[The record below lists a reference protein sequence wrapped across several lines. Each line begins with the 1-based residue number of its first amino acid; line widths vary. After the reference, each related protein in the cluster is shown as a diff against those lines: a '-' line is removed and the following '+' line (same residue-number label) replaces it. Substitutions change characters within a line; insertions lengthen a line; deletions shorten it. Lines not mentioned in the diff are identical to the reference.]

1 MSVGIRREK
10 NASNPRPSAIM
21 RMQNARCEMA
31 RKTGLRR
38 AESMHES
45 TQKAPRHSLQWI
57 AEECKKKYF
66 NAVVNASWSL
76 TSRCPDGCPPCSRR
90 KMGGK

>member
-45 TQKAPRHSLQWI
+45 TQKAQGTPYSGLQR
-57 AEECKKKYF
+57 
-66 NAVVNASWSL
+66 NA
-76 TSRCPDGCPPCSRR
+76 R
-90 KMGGK
+90 KNISMQSSMHHGR